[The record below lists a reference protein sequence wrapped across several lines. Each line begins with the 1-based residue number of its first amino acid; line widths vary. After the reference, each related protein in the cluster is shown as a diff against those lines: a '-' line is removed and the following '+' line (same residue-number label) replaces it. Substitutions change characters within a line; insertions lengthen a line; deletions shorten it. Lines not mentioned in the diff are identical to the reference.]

1 MPFARFPQPVFI
13 SLQLPG
19 CPFDDLVFGR
29 QAEPSVY
36 DFPHCYDLVG
46 RVGGIGAE
54 HDRAPSARLV
64 HVGKHTGVAIPLLL
78 CRNVACYGL

>member
-1 MPFARFPQPVFI
+1 MPFPRLPHPVFR
-13 SLQLPG
+13 SVQPPG

-29 QAEPSVY
+29 QAEPSAY

-46 RVGGIGAE
+46 RVGGIGPE
-54 HDRAPSARLV
+54 HEVATFARQV